1 MKITVYNTIINILK
15 ILIIGEGILPL
26 LIMTLLM
33 VDYLERK
40 LCGRREDVKE
50 QKAEGDVLLCSKIL
64 IPSFMATVDMI
75 SI

>member
-1 MKITVYNTIINILK
+1 
-15 ILIIGEGILPL
+15 
-26 LIMTLLM
+26 MTLLM

-64 IPSFMATVDMI
+64 IPSLMATVDMI